1 MPKNT
6 ANKIQINLLLRKNT
20 EPKILERKKN
30 IVACGINTRQN
41 HE

>member
-20 EPKILERKKN
+20 ETKILERKKKHSGMRN
-30 IVACGINTRQN
+30 KHKTKP
-41 HE
+41 